1 MMVRSLQHETVFK
14 GRFSDNLAFKF
25 LKTLSVILFISALVL
40 SAVVGGGQWKYNER
54 ALMDKGNHLASYIS
68 NLSQDPLLR
77 GDSIQLDILVN
88 QANRDDDI
96 IYAVIRDAEGNIL
109 TSKYSSINYRIPRIA
124 SALANLPG
132 MHDVQEIIAAVKKE
146 EAIREISMPIFID
159 VKPIGNVTIG
169 LSMYQIRREVVRTVV
184 FVIALSLSAAVAL
197 GIVLF
202 VFSKK
207 IILTPITTLAAAAS
221 RLAKGDLSTQ
231 VTLRTTGEMKLLV
244 DSFNRMAENLE
255 KTTVSRNFM
264 NNIFR
269 SMIDTLVIVSPEG
282 RIRECN
288 AAMCTILDLEEN
300 DLIGKNLETVIA
312 KGTADGGPI
321 IAEVRERGA
330 IRNREVDYAGR
341 DGRSIPMLFSASP
354 IYDESGR
361 FEGVVCMAHDITERK
376 RAEEEK
382 LSLERQVQQA
392 QKLESLG
399 VLAGGIAHDFN
410 NILMAVQGHAELAL
424 GGLPPTSPAR
434 GNLAEITTATRRAAD
449 LCRQMLA
456 YAGKAS
462 FALERVALGDI
473 VEEMADLLKTS
484 ISKKAILALNLEK
497 GLPPIQADP
506 SQIRQIVMNLIINAS
521 EAIGDRGGAI
531 TVSVGT
537 TRCDAEYLQ
546 KTELQADLLPGLY
559 VHLEVSDSGS
569 GMDAETR
576 ARIFEPFFTTK
587 FTGRGL
593 GLAAV
598 LGIIRAYKGALKV
611 YSEPGKGTTFKVL
624 FPARTDGEDA
634 TRSLESSSPA
644 DWRGKGTILLVDD
657 EESLLSLGTRMLEHF
672 GFNVLTASDGRQ
684 AVNLY
689 RERGNEIELVLMD
702 LTMPQMDG
710 AEAFGELC
718 RLNPDARVVLAS
730 GYAEADVSSRFE
742 GRKPAGIIQKPY
754 TLSKVRETLAGLLPK
769 RLDREE

>member
-1 MMVRSLQHETVFK
+1 MVRSLQHEIKFM
-14 GRFSDNLAFKF
+14 GRFPDSLAFKF
-25 LKTLSVILFISALVL
+25 LKSLTVILFFSALVL
-40 SAVVGGGQWKYNER
+40 SAVVAGNQWKYDER
-54 ALMDKGNHLASYIS
+54 VLMDKGNHLATYIS
-68 NLSQDPLLR
+68 NLCQDPLLR
-77 GDSIQLDILVN
+77 GDSIQLDILVSL
-88 QANRDDDI
+88 ANRDDDF
-96 IYAVIRDAEGNIL
+96 IYAVIRDAEGKIL

-124 SALANLPG
+124 SALATLPG
-132 MHDVQEIIAAVKKE
+132 MHDVQEIITAVKKK

-169 LSMYQIRREVVRTVV
+169 LSMYQIRHEVVRTVV
-184 FVIALSLSAAVAL
+184 FIIALSLSAAVAL

-207 IILTPITTLAAAAS
+207 IILTPITTLAAAAA

-231 VTLRTTGEMKLLV
+231 VTMRTTGEMQLLV

-255 KTTVSRNFM
+255 KTTVSRKFM

-282 RIRECN
+282 TIRECN
-288 AAMCTILDLEEN
+288 AAMCTLLALEEN
-300 DLIGKNLETVIA
+300 DLIGKNLETVIS
-312 KGTADGGPI
+312 KETAGGAI
-321 IAEVRERGA
+321 IEEVREKGA

-341 DGRSIPMLFSASP
+341 DGRSIPMMFSASP
-354 IYDESGR
+354 IHDESGK
-361 FEGVVCMAHDITERK
+361 FEGVVCLARDITERK
-376 RAEEEK
+376 RSEEEK

-392 QKLESLG
+392 QKMESLG

-424 GGLPPTSPAR
+424 GGIPPTSPAR
-434 GNLAEITTATRRAAD
+434 GHLAEITTATRRAAD

-456 YAGKAS
+456 FAGKAS
-462 FALERVALGDI
+462 FALERVDLGNL
-473 VEEMADLLKTS
+473 VEEMADLLETS
-484 ISKKAILALNLEK
+484 TSKKAILTLNLEK
-497 GLPPIQADP
+497 GSPPIEADP

-521 EAIGDRGGAI
+521 EAIGDRDGTI
-531 TVSVGT
+531 TVSTGT

-546 KTELQADLLPGLY
+546 KTELHGDLPPGLY

-569 GMDAETR
+569 GMDAGTR

-598 LGIIRAYKGALKV
+598 LGIIRAYNGALKV
-611 YSEPGKGTTFKVL
+611 YSKPGKGTTFKVL
-624 FPARTDGEDA
+624 FPALTEREDA
-634 TRSLESSSPA
+634 ARSPEASPPD

-657 EESLLSLGTRMLEHF
+657 EESLLTLGARMLEHL
-672 GFNVLTASDGRQ
+672 GFNVLTAADGGQ
-684 AVNLY
+684 AVDLY
-689 RERGNEIELVLMD
+689 RERGNEIDLVLMD
-702 LTMPQMDG
+702 LTMPHMDG
-710 AEAFGELC
+710 AMAFYEMRL
-718 RLNPDARVVLAS
+718 LNPDACVLLAS
-730 GYAEADVSSRFE
+730 GFAEEDVSSRFE
-742 GRKPAGIIQKPY
+742 GEKPAGIIQKPY

-769 RLDREE
+769 RLDGEE